1 MPLALLRVAVKD
13 LPKSFALDD
22 TMAVAPQFK
31 LSNFSAVVIGARVSK
46 SGNAMPQS
54 GDLQGES
61 QPVQLGRSDVAI
73 TIDSVVR

>member
-13 LPKSFALDD
+13 LPKTFSLDD

-31 LSNFSAVVIGARVSK
+31 LSNFNEVVIGARVSK

-61 QPVQLGRSDVAI
+61 QPVKLGRSDIAI
-73 TIDSVVR
+73 TIDTVVR